1 MPLTSLSV
9 KKIKYLGHTIG
20 GGEHGPD
27 EDKALAIKRLIR
39 PTTKKVVRS
48 VLGLMGFYCAY
59 IPNYAQIS
67 TPLTELTKKNKPNK
81 VSWGEAEQSTFDK
94 LKELLCKVTSLA
106 TPYANLPFQVH
117 CDTSDYDFGC
127 CLTHQDT
134 DGVYMPIAF
143 ASQKFTAKQ
152 KNWASIEK
160 EAWAVLYGLNKFDR
174 WIYGA
179 KVEIISDHNPLKYL
193 NQMTPKSPKHWRYR
207 DGITPSLTGLVYS
220 IGVQAHCL
228 DFSLGAT
235 SPDVA
240 TLSPS
245 SGSYTFKENLDSVGD
260 ENEDLLGTEKKE
272 GTSFWK
278 FSYYQSFFD
287 VDTDQV
293 VQRIVWSMIPL
304 PGRATFLDRQIRPK
318 PDLYGPFW
326 IAATLVF
333 STAIC
338 ANIANYLRTEGQS
351 AHTWS
356 YDFHK
361 VSLSATAIY
370 SYTFLLPIILWGLM
384 WYRQSSN
391 RYSLLEILCVYGYSL
406 AIYVPISV
414 LWVIQVAW
422 FQWILVI
429 IGATLSGAVLLQTF
443 WPIFR
448 DDNKKIAA
456 VVLCLILL
464 FHTLLAVGFVTYFF
478 SPPNSS
484 KLLIATTPN
493 IPTSGTINVSEK
505 HPKHS
510 RVPTQPTLET
520 KLKSLSQVL
529 EQEHTQHGISDK
541 EKLIIDQI
549 AEINDEI
556 GTNKSNSEVTI
567 FTTQQSNL
575 VTTIGIN
582 KI

>member
-1 MPLTSLSV
+1 MSLPRSSV
-9 KKIKYLGHTIG
+9 IQLDDGQ
-20 GGEHGPD
+20 D
-27 EDKALAIKRLIR
+27 
-39 PTTKKVVRS
+39 
-48 VLGLMGFYCAY
+48 
-59 IPNYAQIS
+59 AQS
-67 TPLTELTKKNKPNK
+67 EL
-81 VSWGEAEQSTFDK
+81 Q
-94 LKELLCKVTSLA
+94 
-106 TPYANLPFQVH
+106 FQ
-117 CDTSDYDFGC
+117 
-127 CLTHQDT
+127 
-134 DGVYMPIAF
+134 
-143 ASQKFTAKQ
+143 
-152 KNWASIEK
+152 
-160 EAWAVLYGLNKFDR
+160 
-174 WIYGA
+174 
-179 KVEIISDHNPLKYL
+179 
-193 NQMTPKSPKHWRYR
+193 
-207 DGITPSLTGLVYS
+207 
-220 IGVQAHCL
+220 

-245 SGSYTFKENLDSVGD
+245 SGSYTFKENLDSAGD

-293 VQRIVWSMIPL
+293 VQRIFWSMIPL
-304 PGRATFLDRQIRPK
+304 PGRATYLDRQIRPK

-478 SPPNSS
+478 RPHSS
-484 KLLIATTPN
+484 SSSLLVPTLSNT
-493 IPTSGTINVSEK
+493 PTSSPSISTSHFK
-505 HPKHS
+505 HK
-510 RVPTQPTLET
+510 RIPTQPTLET
-520 KLKSLSQVL
+520 KLKSLAL
-529 EQEHTQHGISDK
+529 ILDQESTRHESTRKPGK
-541 EKLIIDQI
+541 EKVIKDQI
-549 AEINDEI
+549 EEIKNEARM
-556 GTNKSNSEVTI
+556 NKSDSEAIVFSTVRSNHVTNVI
-567 FTTQQSNL
+567 AL
-575 VTTIGIN
+575 N
-582 KI
+582 KL